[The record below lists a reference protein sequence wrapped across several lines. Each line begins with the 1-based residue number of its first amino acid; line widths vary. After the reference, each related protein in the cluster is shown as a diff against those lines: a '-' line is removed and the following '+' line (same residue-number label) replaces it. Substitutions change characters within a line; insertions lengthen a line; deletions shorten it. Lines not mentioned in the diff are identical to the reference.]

1 MVSGWESNPG
11 PFDLDFNA
19 MTTMLSSLSP
29 RVQCYRVH
37 LNKHL
42 HRTEYN
48 LFQLALDPT
57 CCGFLLLC
65 PYNRNSL
72 PAKILLSNNAS
83 GFRSRLKSVI
93 LFNNRFRKFFFH
105 SVSLTPFPAHLKLRK
120 RGCISWSHA
129 VATRSRRRRGY
140 GFNGKGRVGG
150 ARKYDGQLLTALCGG
165 SWTSYFLAPPTPPFP
180 LNPCPRRQR
189 DRVATA
195 WLQLGVLF
203 FSQGRIKDSVGPDVV
218 PKCGLPS
225 STSHIIFLKLH
236 LTV

>member
-93 LFNNRFRKFFFH
+93 FLTTVFVSFFFIPSH
-105 SVSLTPFPAHLKLRK
+105 WLHFQRIWSSANGDVLVGATRWR
-120 RGCISWSHA
+120 RGRAGAADTGLMERAEWAEPGSRRTATDHA
-129 VATRSRRRRGY
+129 VWR
-140 GFNGKGRVGG
+140 
-150 ARKYDGQLLTALCGG
+150 
-165 SWTSYFLAPPTPPFP
+165 
-180 LNPCPRRQR
+180 
-189 DRVATA
+189 
-195 WLQLGVLF
+195 
-203 FSQGRIKDSVGPDVV
+203 
-218 PKCGLPS
+218 
-225 STSHIIFLKLH
+225 
-236 LTV
+236 